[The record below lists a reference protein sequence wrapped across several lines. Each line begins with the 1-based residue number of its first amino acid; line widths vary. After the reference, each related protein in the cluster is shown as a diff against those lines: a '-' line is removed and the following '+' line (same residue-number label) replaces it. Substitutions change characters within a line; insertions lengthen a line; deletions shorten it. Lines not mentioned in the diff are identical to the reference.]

1 MPAND
6 QERIIELITE
16 HYHPSAYVEYKDGVL
31 YIHQYD
37 EALSGDEI
45 MRNILIG
52 LNKTYDE
59 MLSIQGV
66 DRLIIE
72 SELYN
77 EMYVYIELTDS
88 QAEDLDR
95 ELIDELMFSGDYFSV
110 LDHFDFYTGIYSY

>member
-1 MPAND
+1 
-6 QERIIELITE
+6 
-16 HYHPSAYVEYKDGVL
+16 
-31 YIHQYD
+31 
-37 EALSGDEI
+37 
-45 MRNILIG
+45 
-52 LNKTYDE
+52 